1 MAARL
6 VRLLKFNLVSAVG
19 IGINMGV
26 LWTCTEVLGIY
37 YLLSNLCGIAA
48 AMLWNFIINLSWTW
62 RQRTAPASTDIGL
75 SKVAAKS
82 SLSPR

>member
-6 VRLLKFNLVSAVG
+6 VRLLKFNLVSAAG

-26 LWTCTEVLGIY
+26 LWTCTEFLGIY
-37 YLLSNLCGIAA
+37 YLISNLCGIAA

-62 RQRTAPASTDIGL
+62 RRIAP
-75 SKVAAKS
+75 S
-82 SLSPR
+82 SE